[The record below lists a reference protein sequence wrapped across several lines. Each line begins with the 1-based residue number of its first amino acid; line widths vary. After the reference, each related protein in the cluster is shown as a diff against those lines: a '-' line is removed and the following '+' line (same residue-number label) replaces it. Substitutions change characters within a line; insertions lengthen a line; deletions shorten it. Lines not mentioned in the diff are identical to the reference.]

1 MPPVKNVGEPCA
13 REPHARFEVAAGG
26 NQASRLRPCGPG
38 ASRRPYRGD
47 VSKVE
52 WADPELSFVFADGP
66 LQGEWRGVGVAAT
79 IWSNFLATMNDYR
92 AEIEALRDMEDGRVL
107 VLVRGH
113 GRGRTS
119 GAAVDDRSANIF
131 EVRGRKVVKLTIYA
145 GRDRALADL
154 GLEG

>member
-1 MPPVKNVGEPCA
+1 ME
-13 REPHARFEVAAGG
+13 
-26 NQASRLRPCGPG
+26 
-38 ASRRPYRGD
+38 
-47 VSKVE
+47 
-52 WADPELSFVFADGP
+52 
-66 LQGEWRGVGVAAT
+66 GVGVAVT

-92 AEIEALRDMEDGRVL
+92 AEIEALRDTEDGRVL

-145 GRDRALADL
+145 DRDRALADL
-154 GLEG
+154 GLEE

>member
-1 MPPVKNVGEPCA
+1 MSANLDLVRSIYADWE
-13 REPHARFEVAAGG
+13 
-26 NQASRLRPCGPG
+26 
-38 ASRRPYRGD
+38 RGD
-47 VSKVE
+47 FSKVE

-66 LQGEWRGVGVAAT
+66 LPGEWRGVGIAAT

-154 GLEG
+154 GLKEA

>member
-1 MPPVKNVGEPCA
+1 MSENLDLVRSIYADWE
-13 REPHARFEVAAGG
+13 
-26 NQASRLRPCGPG
+26 
-38 ASRRPYRGD
+38 RGD
-47 VSKVE
+47 FSKVE

-66 LQGEWRGVGVAAT
+66 LPGEWRGVGIAAT

-154 GLEG
+154 GLEE